1 MASEQP
7 VSLRGAVGMEFELKV
22 DGNPADAMYPLTYPF
37 GNHVQAREPYP
48 QPTGEWKNDRLL
60 FESQPPKG
68 VERFQIALSG
78 KPEKLIYQERN
89 IRFLWGGKF
98 QADSI
103 RSLDRAACGTRKLLS
118 NLDCKSTQL
127 IYNKRGIVTGSKGA
141 AHAVQIFRNSD
152 RTGFRALPEL
162 HQWNQAQIP

>member
-1 MASEQP
+1 
-7 VSLRGAVGMEFELKV
+7 MEFELKV
-22 DGNPADAMYPLTYPF
+22 DGNPADAMYPLIYPF

-89 IRFLWGGKF
+89 IRFLWGGNSRPTPSGLSTGRHAEPGNFCQIWIANPHSSSIIKEGLSPEAKALRMPFKF
-98 QADSI
+98 SEIQTEQDSGH
-103 RSLDRAACGTRKLLS
+103 C
-118 NLDCKSTQL
+118 
-127 IYNKRGIVTGSKGA
+127 
-141 AHAVQIFRNSD
+141 RNSTSGTK
-152 RTGFRALPEL
+152 RK
-162 HQWNQAQIP
+162 

>member
-78 KPEKLIYQERN
+78 KQEKLIYQVRN
-89 IRFLWGGKF
+89 IRFLF
-98 QADSI
+98 
-103 RSLDRAACGTRKLLS
+103 RSEK
-118 NLDCKSTQL
+118 
-127 IYNKRGIVTGSKGA
+127 
-141 AHAVQIFRNSD
+141 
-152 RTGFRALPEL
+152 
-162 HQWNQAQIP
+162 